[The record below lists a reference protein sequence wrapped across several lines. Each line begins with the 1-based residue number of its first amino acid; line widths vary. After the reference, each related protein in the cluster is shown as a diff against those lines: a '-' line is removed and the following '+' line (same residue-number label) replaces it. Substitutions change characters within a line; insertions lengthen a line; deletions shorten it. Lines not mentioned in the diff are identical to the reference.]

1 MSDSPEE
8 PRPGSADDEST
19 RHTGRPPQPGHTPP
33 PQTGQVYPPPPPGH
47 TQPPQ
52 SGYTQ
57 PGYTPPPQPGYTQP
71 GYTQPPQPGY
81 TQPGQGYPPPAASPY
96 GPDGHDYR
104 QGGYQ
109 GAYPPPG
116 AYGPPPGYGYPAP
129 PGTYGPRPGGDDTS
143 MAMLAHL
150 LGLLTWFVGPL
161 VVYLAKK
168 DDSPYVRDQAAEALN
183 FQLTLMI
190 AYFVSWILAF
200 VLIGFVLMF
209 VVWIGSL
216 ILMIVAAVAANRG
229 ERYRY
234 PLNIRFVS

>member
-8 PRPGSADDEST
+8 PRPGSADDEPAG
-19 RHTGRPPQPGHTPP
+19 HTGRP
-33 PQTGQVYPPPPPGH
+33 
-47 TQPPQ
+47 
-52 SGYTQ
+52 SQ
-57 PGYTPPPQPGYTQP
+57 PGYPPPPQPGYTQP
-71 GYTQPPQPGY
+71 GYTSPQPGQDHTRPGH
-81 TQPGQGYPPPAASPY
+81 TQPQPGQGYPQSGQGYPPPAASPY
-96 GPDGHDYR
+96 GSDGHDYR
-104 QGGYQ
+104 RGYQGGYQ
-109 GAYPPPG
+109 EAYPPPG

-129 PGTYGPRPGGDDTS
+129 PGTYGPRPGSDDTT

-161 VVYLAKK
+161 VVYFVKK

-200 VLIGFVLMF
+200 VLIGFILMF
-209 VVWIGSL
+209 VVWIGS
-216 ILMIVAAVAANRG
+216 ITLMIVAAVAASRG

-234 PLNIRFVS
+234 PLNIRFIS

>member
-8 PRPGSADDEST
+8 PRPGSANDEPT
-19 RHTGRPPQPGHTPP
+19 GHTDRPPQPG
-33 PQTGQVYPPPPPGH
+33 QSYPPPGH
-47 TQPPQ
+47 TQPGYTSPQ
-52 SGYTQ
+52 PGQGYTQ
-57 PGYTPPPQPGYTQP
+57 PGHTPPGYTSP
-71 GYTQPPQPGY
+71 
-81 TQPGQGYPPPAASPY
+81 QPGQGYPPPPASPY
-96 GPDGHDYR
+96 GPEGHDYRQSRQGR

-129 PGTYGPRPGGDDTS
+129 PGTYGPRPGGDDTT

-209 VVWIGSL
+209 VVWIGSI
-216 ILMIVAAVAANRG
+216 ILMIVAAVAASRG
-229 ERYRY
+229 ERYHY
-234 PLNIRFVS
+234 PLNIRFIS

>member
-8 PRPGSADDEST
+8 PRPGSADDEPT
-19 RHTGRPPQPGHTPP
+19 GHTGRP
-33 PQTGQVYPPPPPGH
+33 
-47 TQPPQ
+47 
-52 SGYTQ
+52 SQ
-57 PGYTPPPQPGYTQP
+57 PGYPPPPQPGYTSP
-71 GYTQPPQPGY
+71 GYTQPGHTQPQPGQDH
-81 TQPGQGYPPPAASPY
+81 TRPGHTQPQPGQGYPPPAASPY
-96 GPDGHDYR
+96 GSDGHDYR
-104 QGGYQ
+104 QSHQGGYQ

-129 PGTYGPRPGGDDTS
+129 PGTYGPRPGSDDTT

-200 VLIGFVLMF
+200 VLIGFILMF
-209 VVWIGSL
+209 VVWIGSI
-216 ILMIVAAVAANRG
+216 ILMIVAAVAASRG

-234 PLNIRFVS
+234 PLNIRFIS

>member
-8 PRPGSADDEST
+8 PRPGSADDEPT
-19 RHTGRPPQPGHTPP
+19 GHTGRPSQPGYPPPPQPGHTQPGYTSPQPGHTPP
-33 PQTGQVYPPPPPGH
+33 
-47 TQPPQ
+47 
-52 SGYTQ
+52 GYTS
-57 PGYTPPPQPGYTQP
+57 PQPGQ
-71 GYTQPPQPGY
+71 GY
-81 TQPGQGYPPPAASPY
+81 TQPGQSYPPPAASPY
-96 GPDGHDYR
+96 GPQGHDYR
-104 QGGYQ
+104 QSHQGGYQ

-129 PGTYGPRPGGDDTS
+129 PGTYGPRPGGDDTT

-209 VVWIGSL
+209 VVWIGSI
-216 ILMIVAAVAANRG
+216 ILMIVAAVAASRG

-234 PLNIRFVS
+234 PLNIRFIS